1 MALPGIKQKKLDM
14 QNNHGSIPRHEQFT
28 GTSQKPKDKK
38 SQHPGGG
45 GPAATPAVHIA
56 SDVPDHRTPRYDLGL
71 ATQAPSILLGPI
83 SNDKPFEQALDGH
96 AGSQVSFH
104 TDGQFALA
112 PASTASQSL
121 LANLQSS
128 TGGNMLLTSLGL
140 APTAVMADGSSQA
153 QTDARHHLS
162 GLIRAMVYA
171 DSMPP
176 TQHLAQEA
184 VIREA
189 QDTPVR
195 MAKGNLL
202 TLELS
207 VPQLSGVGL
216 GALALTSLLM

>member
-1 MALPGIKQKKLDM
+1 
-14 QNNHGSIPRHEQFT
+14 
-28 GTSQKPKDKK
+28 
-38 SQHPGGG
+38 
-45 GPAATPAVHIA
+45 
-56 SDVPDHRTPRYDLGL
+56 
-71 ATQAPSILLGPI
+71 
-83 SNDKPFEQALDGH
+83 
-96 AGSQVSFH
+96 
-104 TDGQFALA
+104 
-112 PASTASQSL
+112 
-121 LANLQSS
+121 
-128 TGGNMLLTSLGL
+128 MLLTSLGL

-216 GALALTSLLM
+216 GALALTSLLG